1 MESYDILKNVFA
13 HTLQVNGA
21 QTNTG
26 KKLIYTALTKQAN
39 NTFSKNT
46 TKNTYGFGMTWG

>member
-1 MESYDILKNVFA
+1 MAFFHPLGLYDILKNVFA

-26 KKLIYTALTKQAN
+26 KKTDLHCIDKT
-39 NTFSKNT
+39 SK
-46 TKNTYGFGMTWG
+46 